1 MLQQLIQQGVS
12 VPGDVAIVGYDDI
25 DFASAAAVPLTSV
38 RQPRQLLGRTATE
51 LLLGEAA
58 RLPGH
63 VHQQIQFTPELVV
76 RESSTSRRP
85 RRTRTT

>member
-12 VPGDVAIVGYDDI
+12 IPGDIAIVGYDDI
-25 DFASAAAVPLTSV
+25 DFASAAAVPLTSF

-51 LLLGEAA
+51 LLLVEAQ

-63 VHQQIQFTPELVV
+63 IHEQIQFTPELVV
-76 RESSTSRRP
+76 RESSIARGQRRSRS
-85 RRTRTT
+85 T

>member
-1 MLQQLIQQGVS
+1 
-12 VPGDVAIVGYDDI
+12 
-25 DFASAAAVPLTSV
+25 V

-76 RESSTSRRP
+76 RESSTARGPTRS
-85 RRTRTT
+85 RTT